1 MAGTSPLN
9 ASAQGCSLAPPCC
22 HLKQE
27 GIKKINKNKSALL
40 CTPVFLCI
48 WPPLGQV
55 STQAL
60 TRPNVSL
67 PHCQTQLH
75 QFKFPAQSPSSLP
88 QVAAGWDRSSCST
101 RGEKGASPLLKVGLI
116 LFLQGTLSS
125 PNPALYQ
132 KFFQGIKGPSD

>member
-1 MAGTSPLN
+1 MHS
-9 ASAQGCSLAPPCC
+9 SLSV
-22 HLKQE
+22 HLATT
-27 GIKKINKNKSALL
+27 GPGLY
-40 CTPVFLCI
+40 PGFD
-48 WPPLGQV
+48 
-55 STQAL
+55 QA
-60 TRPNVSL
+60 NVSL

-101 RGEKGASPLLKVGLI
+101 RGERGASPLLKVGLI

-132 KFFQGIKGPSD
+132 KFFQEIKGPSDSLLGIPVRPLSCLRVPPHGPSHRHILGQISKVG